1 MNNILTSFLEGMNKN
16 KKSDI
21 SSVFM
26 VKNMAGYEP
35 AHFYFVAELSAV
47 AVVESVADTAVVST
61 ETESVVPSVVDFEP
75 HAANVNI
82 TPTANTKI
90 IFFIYF

>member
-1 MNNILTSFLEGMNKN
+1 
-16 KKSDI
+16 
-21 SSVFM
+21 M

>member
-1 MNNILTSFLEGMNKN
+1 MYKNKN
-16 KKSDI
+16 SDI
-21 SSVFM
+21 NSVFI
-26 VKNMAGYEP
+26 VKNMAGNIP
-35 AHFYFVAELSAV
+35 ANSYFVAELSAKT
-47 AVVESVADTAVVST
+47 VVESVADTAVVST

-82 TPTANTKI
+82 TPTAKTKI

>member
-1 MNNILTSFLEGMNKN
+1 
-16 KKSDI
+16 
-21 SSVFM
+21 
-26 VKNMAGYEP
+26 MAGNIP
-35 AHFYFVAELSAV
+35 ANSYFVAELSAKAVVEFV
-47 AVVESVADTAVVST
+47 ADTAVESVADTAVVST

-82 TPTANTKI
+82 TPTAKTKI